1 MIRVLVADDD
11 KLARKGII
19 ALMNWSKYGMEVVG
33 DVQNG
38 KIALDFV
45 QAHPVD
51 LVFVDIDMP
60 EMDGIEFM
68 RQCRQIKPDI
78 RFVVLTFYEEYSY
91 ARAAI
96 QMECLDYISKAELEM
111 TDGDTVLER
120 IQKRYL
126 SRTPTKP
133 DASLVNEEEL
143 DALSAKWM
151 NLEWLFRDR
160 CWNSLL
166 EETKAKNPDLRTLER
181 ILIPCLQKIE
191 SLTGT
196 SGLSIPRFSDTEK
209 LLEWMTA
216 FRRQCYAQ
224 AEKPSCNE
232 FTDTLRAVEF
242 IRRNFCRKIHA
253 SEAAK
258 EIGLSRSYFSSRF
271 KKYVGKTF
279 TEFVCEL
286 RIDYAEKLLRETT
299 KSVLEI
305 ALCCGYDDLYYFN
318 RIFKEDKQCSPGEY
332 RRKAR
337 DGREK

>member
-133 DASLVNEEEL
+133 DASSCSPSSVYTSCPS
-143 DALSAKWM
+143 ALAQSTEHDK
-151 NLEWLFRDR
+151 
-160 CWNSLL
+160 
-166 EETKAKNPDLRTLER
+166 
-181 ILIPCLQKIE
+181 
-191 SLTGT
+191 TGVPSKST
-196 SGLSIPRFSDTEK
+196 VQSPQFAVSQPRF
-209 LLEWMTA
+209 
-216 FRRQCYAQ
+216 
-224 AEKPSCNE
+224 
-232 FTDTLRAVEF
+232 TL
-242 IRRNFCRKIHA
+242 
-253 SEAAK
+253 
-258 EIGLSRSYFSSRF
+258 
-271 KKYVGKTF
+271 
-279 TEFVCEL
+279 
-286 RIDYAEKLLRETT
+286 
-299 KSVLEI
+299 
-305 ALCCGYDDLYYFN
+305 
-318 RIFKEDKQCSPGEY
+318 
-332 RRKAR
+332 
-337 DGREK
+337 